1 MYLKALCDYLK
12 SRPANAGGRR
22 HSSRYAARL
31 RVEALEGRA
40 VPAVIADPAG
50 DLLSTYTG
58 TQDPG
63 LDVVAHEVDY
73 LEDQE
78 RMVFSGRMAG
88 SVAAT
93 QAVGGLYLFGVDR
106 GQGTPRFLSTPPA
119 PPVIG
124 PNVVWDSVLRIN
136 PNGTGNFNN
145 LLAGVNTP
153 LNPADIHINGDEFTA
168 SVPLTLLTPGAI
180 RPPQEWT
187 YNLWPRNGLG
197 QNVQVSD
204 LAPDDGNSSVQT
216 IAPARVESM
225 VVNDGSAQRS
235 MVTSLTVAFDRLVT
249 VDPGAFELRQQ
260 GGSLVELSVGTP
272 IVNGRTVAA
281 IAFAAP
287 DIVGGSLA
295 DGNYTLSIRSDL
307 VHDAFGRSLD
317 GDANGAAGGD
327 HTDAFFRL
335 YGDSDGDRDVDL
347 RDLVRFLG
355 TLGRQEGD
363 PRYAWYSDVNSDGRV
378 DVIDVIAFAR
388 RLGSRLES

>member
-1 MYLKALCDYLK
+1 MYLKFLCDYLK

-22 HSSRYAARL
+22 PSSRYAARP

-58 TQDPG
+58 KQDPG

-93 QAVGGLYLFGVDR
+93 QAVSGLYLFGVDR

-168 SVPLTLLTPGAI
+168 SVPLTLLTPGAT

-281 IAFAAP
+281 IAFVAP

>member
-1 MYLKALCDYLK
+1 MYLSSVCDYFT
-12 SRPANAGGRR
+12 SRPANARGRR
-22 HSSRYAARL
+22 PSRRYANRL

-50 DLLSTYTG
+50 DFLTTYIG
-58 TQDPG
+58 ARDPG

-73 LEDQE
+73 LEDLE
-78 RMVFSGRMAG
+78 RIVFSGRMAG

-106 GQGTPRFLSTPPA
+106 GQGTPRFLTTPPA

-145 LLAGVNTP
+145 LLAGVNTT

-168 SVPLTLLTPGAI
+168 SVPLSLLTPGAT

-204 LAPDDGNSSVQT
+204 LAPDDGNSPVQT
-216 IAPARVESM
+216 IAPARVESV

-235 MVTSLTVAFDRLVT
+235 MVASLSVTFDRLVT
-249 VDPGAFELRQQ
+249 VAPGAFELRQQ
-260 GGSLVELSVGTP
+260 GGSLVELSVGTS

-281 IAFAAP
+281 IAFAGL

-295 DGNYTLSIRSDL
+295 DGSYTLSIRSDL

-363 PRYAWYSDVNSDGRV
+363 PRYLWYSDVNSDGRV
-378 DVIDVIAFAR
+378 DAIDLIAFAR

>member
-1 MYLKALCDYLK
+1 MYLKFLCVYLK
-12 SRPANAGGRR
+12 SRLANAGGRR
-22 HSSRYAARL
+22 PSSRYAARP
-31 RVEALEGRA
+31 RVEALEDRA

-145 LLAGVNTP
+145 LMAGVNTP

-216 IAPARVESM
+216 IAPVRVESV

-235 MVTSLTVAFDRLVT
+235 MVTSLTVTFDRLVT

-260 GGSLVELSVGTP
+260 GGSLVELSVATS
-272 IVNGRTVAA
+272 IVKGRTVAA
-281 IAFAAP
+281 IAFAQP

-363 PRYAWYSDVNSDGRV
+363 PRYVWYSDVNSDGRV